1 MRGKITKRTVEDLRT
16 RIGEDVLW
24 DTDVKGF
31 GVRKRSTDV
40 CVYIFR
46 YRPAPGGRSAPQ
58 RTLTIGRHGSP
69 WSPDSARSEALRI
82 LGSVKAGA
90 DPAASKNAFRQGP
103 TVGDLAVRF
112 IAEHAQPKRKKRTAL
127 EYQRLIDIHI
137 VPALGSR
144 KVLDVTRRDI
154 AVLHHKLSA
163 TPYQANRILAVLRKM
178 FNLAERWGM
187 RPDDS
192 NPCKHIDKYR
202 EQSRERM
209 LSNEE
214 WRRLGEAMREYSG
227 APYPLTAIK
236 LLMLTGA
243 RLSEVLQLK
252 WEWVNLGRCEA
263 RLPDS
268 KTGPKTIHLPLPAVD
283 MLGSLVRVDGCPFV
297 FPGSKPGSSLVNL
310 QKPWRRLREKA
321 NLRDVRLHDLRHA
334 FASVAVE
341 KGFSLP
347 IVGKM
352 LGHSQPATTARY
364 AHLANASVKAAAEQ
378 IASHIS
384 SVIEAPA

>member
-1 MRGKITKRTVEDLRT
+1 
-16 RIGEDVLW
+16 
-24 DTDVKGF
+24 
-31 GVRKRSTDV
+31 
-40 CVYIFR
+40 
-46 YRPAPGGRSAPQ
+46 
-58 RTLTIGRHGSP
+58 
-69 WSPDSARSEALRI
+69 LRI